1 MIKKLWNRISNTKS
15 LLAIASAVLII
26 TNAVGMNFDDA
37 TVMQVVNAILFIL
50 VTLGIINNSGMETS
64 KWNK

>member
-1 MIKKLWNRISNTKS
+1 MKELWSRISNTKS

-26 TNAVGMNFDDA
+26 TNAVGINFDDA
-37 TVMQVVNAILFIL
+37 TVMQVVNAILLIL
-50 VTLGIINNSGMETS
+50 VTLGIINKSGMDTP